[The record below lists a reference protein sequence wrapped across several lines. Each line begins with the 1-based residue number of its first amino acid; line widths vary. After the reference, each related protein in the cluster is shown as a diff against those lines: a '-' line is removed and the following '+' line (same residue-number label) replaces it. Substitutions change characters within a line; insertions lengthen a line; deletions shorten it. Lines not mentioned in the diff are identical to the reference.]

1 MTAMELATMNDDGPA
16 VGGQIARVALMILA
30 AGGALFGIGV
40 TAGLIAAHV
49 DHGGGVTLEMT
60 GLVAGALLFAAACGY
75 ALWRLYR
82 TAHAAAG
89 APTTRERRNR
99 TVLIACGAMGGVIGL
114 VLAMAGPSPFATFS
128 NEPISP
134 TLALLLAV
142 PIAVVLPIV
151 SIYWH
156 RHVVDEQEAA
166 AYNLGA
172 LIGVSAYFIGA
183 PVWWLLWR
191 GGLLPAP
198 DGILIYF
205 TTIAVTGLVWIWA
218 KYR

>member
-1 MTAMELATMNDDGPA
+1 MTAMELTAMNDDSPA
-16 VGGQIARVALMILA
+16 VGGQIARIGVMILA
-30 AGGALFGIGV
+30 GGGALFGIGV
-40 TAGLIAAHV
+40 TAGLIAANV
-49 DHGGGVTLEMT
+49 DRGGGFSLKTA
-60 GLVAGALLFAAACGY
+60 GLVAGALLFIAACGY
-75 ALWRLYR
+75 AFWRAYR
-82 TAHAAAG
+82 AANAAAG

-99 TVLIACGAMGGVIGL
+99 VVLALCGAMGGVIGM
-114 VLAMAGPSPFATFS
+114 VLAMAGPSPFSTFS

-134 TLALLLAV
+134 MLALFLAA
-142 PIAVVLPIV
+142 PIALVLPVI

-156 RHVVDEQEAA
+156 RHVVDEPEAA

-172 LIGVSAYFIGA
+172 LIGISVYFIGA